1 MCTPIARSSRVTPPL
16 GQSPGVIRSGGR
28 GIVETFSIV
37 AVIAIAAQ
45 TIALIALHLL
55 PTGYDPKADAVSD
68 YGIGRYRSLFW
79 TQTLAGAVACLALAI
94 ALGDVKPSVPS
105 LVIVLLVIAGIARLL
120 IPVFPTDQNG
130 SRFQTAH
137 GTIHMILAIVIFA
150 AIIVA
155 ASKLGSTLEHRPAW
169 HSVKGWLTA
178 LPWVMTGGAVGTLV
192 ALRGP
197 RLKRIVGLFER
208 LFYVSSI
215 AWFFIVAIE
224 LARIY

>member
-1 MCTPIARSSRVTPPL
+1 M
-16 GQSPGVIRSGGR
+16 
-28 GIVETFSIV
+28 VETFSIV
-37 AVIAIAAQ
+37 TIVAIAVQ
-45 TIALIALHLL
+45 TIALIALHVL

-68 YGIGRYRSLFW
+68 YGIGQYRGWFW
-79 TQTLAGAVACLALAI
+79 AQALAGAVGCFALAV
-94 ALGDVKPSVPS
+94 ALGDAKPSMPTEA
-105 LVIVLLVIAGIARLL
+105 IVLLVVAGLARLF

-130 SRFQTAH
+130 SRFQTAA

-169 HSVKGWLTA
+169 HGVKGWLTA
-178 LPWVMTGGAVGTLV
+178 LPWVMIGGAVGTLV
-192 ALRGP
+192 ALRAP

-208 LFYVSSI
+208 LFYVASI

>member
-1 MCTPIARSSRVTPPL
+1 M
-16 GQSPGVIRSGGR
+16 
-28 GIVETFSIV
+28 
-37 AVIAIAAQ
+37 
-45 TIALIALHLL
+45 
-55 PTGYDPKADAVSD
+55 
-68 YGIGRYRSLFW
+68 
-79 TQTLAGAVACLALAI
+79 
-94 ALGDVKPSVPS
+94 
-105 LVIVLLVIAGIARLL
+105 LLVVAGIARLL

-130 SRFQTAH
+130 SRFQTVH

-155 ASKLGSTLEHRPAW
+155 VSKLGSTLEHRPAW

-208 LFYVSSI
+208 LFYIASI
-215 AWFFIVAIE
+215 AWFLILAIE